1 MREQLD
7 LCGPIGARS
16 TVLDCDR
23 PRGTNAAHWPAFIQ
37 CDKYVSMC
45 SRVVLSD
52 GLRGLHQCGEHGQ
65 LLHQSACGLHPHPG
79 EQCQLLREERPVKVA
94 CATSHKVG
102 IIVMMSLDC
111 QELKDPPPF
120 ILELDH

>member
-1 MREQLD
+1 MRQVRFKV
-7 LCGPIGARS
+7 IKSYVIRWS
-16 TVLDCDR
+16 TWSTSSWR
-23 PRGTNAAHWPAFIQ
+23 TWPTTP
-37 CDKYVSMC
+37 
-45 SRVVLSD
+45 SRVPC
-52 GLRGLHQCGEHGQ
+52 GLR
-65 LLHQSACGLHPHPG
+65 PHPG
-79 EQCQLLREERPVKVA
+79 EHGQLLREERPVKVA